1 VAGYL
6 FTGHARFIV
15 TGDRNDGQKT
25 GSMWQDT
32 HPDML
37 SVRSL
42 EWLAAIVFGVGA
54 LASFQ
59 VSLFGLAIAYALVAA
74 MNSLTWGVSLL
85 TKLVWLPFTLI
96 LSGMV
101 LGGMSL
107 LGLQPLFFGFG
118 FHF

>member
-1 VAGYL
+1 
-6 FTGHARFIV
+6 
-15 TGDRNDGQKT
+15 
-25 GSMWQDT
+25 
-32 HPDML
+32 
-37 SVRSL
+37 
-42 EWLAAIVFGVGA
+42 
-54 LASFQ
+54 
-59 VSLFGLAIAYALVAA
+59 